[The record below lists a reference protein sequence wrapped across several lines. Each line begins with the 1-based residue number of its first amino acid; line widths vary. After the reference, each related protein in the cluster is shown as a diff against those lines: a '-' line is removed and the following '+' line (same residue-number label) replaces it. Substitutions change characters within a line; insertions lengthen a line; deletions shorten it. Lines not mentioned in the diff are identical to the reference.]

1 MSSALTLTAAQWRE
15 VVAHVEAG
23 RPNEACGLLAG
34 EGGVVRRVYPVEN
47 VLHNPRE
54 YQMDPKRQVEVMLEI
69 EGAGWEL
76 SGIYH
81 SHPGGP
87 PVPSPTDV
95 AQAYYPDSIYV
106 ILAPQAA
113 AGEWRGR
120 AFRIEAGEVKE
131 VEVMIVNES
140 AGN

>member
-1 MSSALTLTAAQWRE
+1 MSLTLTAAQWRE
-15 VVAHVEAG
+15 IVAHVEAG
-23 RPNEACGLLAG
+23 RPNEACGLLGG
-34 EGGVVRRVYPVEN
+34 EGGVVRKVYPAEN
-47 VLHNPRE
+47 ILHSPVE
-54 YQMDPKRQVEVMLEI
+54 YQMDPKRQVEIMLEI
-69 EGAGWEL
+69 EASGWEL
-76 SGIYH
+76 NGIYH

-87 PVPSPTDV
+87 PVPSLADV

-113 AGEWRGR
+113 TGEWRGR

>member
-1 MSSALTLTAAQWRE
+1 MNNSLTLTPAQWRE
-15 VVAHVEAG
+15 VVAHVEAE

-34 EGGVVRRVYPVEN
+34 EGGVVRRVYPAEN
-47 VLHNPRE
+47 ILHSPVA

-69 EGAGWEL
+69 EAAGWDL
-76 SGIYH
+76 HGIYH

-87 PVPSPTDV
+87 PVPSLADV
-95 AQAYYPDSIYV
+95 AQAYYPDSLYV

>member
-1 MSSALTLTAAQWRE
+1 MSLTLTAAQWRE
-15 VVAHVEAG
+15 IVAHVEAG
-23 RPNEACGLLAG
+23 RPNEACGLLGG
-34 EGGVVRRVYPVEN
+34 EGGVVRKVYPAEN
-47 VLHNPRE
+47 ILHSPVE
-54 YQMDPKRQVEVMLEI
+54 YQMDPKRQVEIMLEI
-69 EGAGWEL
+69 EASGWEL
-76 SGIYH
+76 NGIYH

-87 PVPSPTDV
+87 PVPSLADV

-106 ILAPQAA
+106 ILAPEAA
-113 AGEWRGR
+113 TGEWRGR

>member
-1 MSSALTLTAAQWRE
+1 MNNSLTLTPAQWQE
-15 VVAHVEAG
+15 IVARAQAE

-47 VLHNPRE
+47 VLHSPRE
-54 YQMDPKRQVEVMLEI
+54 YQMDPKRQVEVVLEI
-69 EGAGWEL
+69 EAAGWEL

-87 PVPSPTDV
+87 PVPSPADV